1 MNRIAIFIRLESHAT
16 VSAERKI
23 VVYLRNSNVTLASPS
38 VTKAV
43 VLHTIN
49 TSLSNQIENN
59 DSFRRKDSLHIQ
71 RSGSKFSHEEKF
83 QK

>member
-1 MNRIAIFIRLESHAT
+1 MAI
-16 VSAERKI
+16 I
-23 VVYLRNSNVTLASPS
+23 VPS